1 MNQPEIQSVG
11 EKLRQAREQKGISL
25 QDAARATHIRANYLD
40 ELENDHPEM
49 FLYAAQ
55 ARGFLRLY
63 AAFLELPSNEL
74 VDQWENPAGA
84 KVVPVEE
91 EPPPADTTPEL
102 TGKSTAPDLLLEKE
116 PFENADTEEESKVS
130 KFESILQNIK
140 AFLAG
145 IGKKVTS
152 FGPLRTISERISS
165 LRPQQPPK
173 AEKAEEKPRIRESSE
188 DIFKEIGEALRARR
202 QKMDLELT
210 DVEHFTNLKRMYLI
224 ALEDGRFADL
234 PSTVQGRGM
243 LNNYTQ
249 FLAMDESS
257 VMDRYAEALQLQ
269 REERMPAPRR
279 QVEPPVSVRVNLPE
293 GVRRVLNPDLVVG
306 SAVIIALFIFILWG
320 AMQIISTPSSGATE
334 APSISEMLQ
343 VTQTLTPTVD
353 LTQQGNGTAVVEDTP
368 VPGVAIVQATQ
379 TPIATVNAAPLQLYI
394 IANDRAY
401 MRISVDGQ
409 EVFDGRVAPDN
420 SYTYSGNTQITL
432 LTGNAAALEVYY
444 NQEYLGPLGGV
455 GEVVNLRFAPTG
467 LSTAT
472 PQTTSTPTPT
482 SQPPT
487 VEEEMMDEGS

>member
-1 MNQPEIQSVG
+1 MNQPESQTVG
-11 EKLRQAREQKGISL
+11 EKLRQAREQKGITL
-25 QDAARATHIRANYLD
+25 QDAARATHIRPNYLD

-63 AAFLELPSNEL
+63 AAFLELPVGEL
-74 VDQWENPAGA
+74 VEQWEAPAGA
-84 KVVPVEE
+84 KIE
-91 EPPPADTTPEL
+91 
-102 TGKSTAPDLLLEKE
+102 S
-116 PFENADTEEESKVS
+116 ADTELLPDGGVSEAVDEITNPELSAEGTQELGDETDEKIRDSKTGPIIKRIQALIVG
-130 KFESILQNIK
+130 IGQNITSLGVFK
-140 AFLAG
+140 K
-145 IGKKVTS
+145 IGDK
-152 FGPLRTISERISS
+152 ISS
-165 LRPQQPPK
+165 SKLPK
-173 AEKAEEKPRIRESSE
+173 LPKKEKVVEEPRILETSE
-188 DIFKEIGEALRARR
+188 EIFKEIGDALLARR
-202 QKMDLELT
+202 QKMDLDLT

-243 LNNYTQ
+243 LNNYAQ

-269 REERMPAPRR
+269 REERMPPPRR
-279 QVEPPVSVRVNLPE
+279 QAESPVSVRINLPE

-306 SAVIIALFIFILWG
+306 SAIIIALFGFILWG
-320 AMQIISTPSSGATE
+320 ATQIIGTPGGEATE

-343 VTQTLTPTVD
+343 ITQTVTPTAD
-353 LTQQGNGTAVVEDTP
+353 LTQSSNGTPIVEDTP
-368 VPGVAIVQATQ
+368 IPGVAFEQATQ

-409 EVFDGRVAPDN
+409 EVFNGRVSPNN

-432 LTGNAAALEVYY
+432 LTGNAAALEVYF
-444 NQEYLGPLGGV
+444 NQDYLGPLGSV
-455 GEVVNLRFAPTG
+455 GEVVNLRFAPSG

-472 PQTTSTPTPT
+472 PQATPTPT
-482 SQPPT
+482 SQPPA
-487 VEEEMMDEGS
+487 VEEEMMEEGN